1 MRAEWQQAGLLDY
14 GEAEAIGLARQLKA
28 DWLLTDDAA
37 ARLIAKEMEIE
48 AHGSLGVVLWVA
60 VEGHRNRIECEA
72 ALDALAGT
80 SLWLSPRVLREAR
93 TALGEIF
100 GA

>member
-1 MRAEWQQAGLLDY
+1 MR
-14 GEAEAIGLARQLKA
+14 
-28 DWLLTDDAA
+28 
-37 ARLIAKEMEIE
+37 
-48 AHGSLGVVLWVA
+48 

-80 SLWLSPRVLREAR
+80 SLWLSPRVLQEAR

-100 GA
+100 A